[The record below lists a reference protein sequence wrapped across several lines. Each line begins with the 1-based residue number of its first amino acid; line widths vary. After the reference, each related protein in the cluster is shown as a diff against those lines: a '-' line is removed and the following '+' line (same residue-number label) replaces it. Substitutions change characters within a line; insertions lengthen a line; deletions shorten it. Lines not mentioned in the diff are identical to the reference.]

1 MTTDGQAKQTFEQR
15 YVSIDNRR
23 AGKER
28 INQEMRNG
36 NRRASKTNI
45 EHRHETH
52 DNRRTSK
59 GTTNQD
65 MRDMTKD
72 EQAKR
77 TLSRDM

>member
-45 EHRHETH
+45 EQRQKTF
-52 DNRRTSK
+52 DMK
-59 GTTNQD
+59 QMTTD
-65 MRDMTKD
+65 G
-72 EQAKR
+72 QAKKQQNNTR
-77 TLSRDM
+77 EK